1 MAAIAQLAPTH
12 MVGSMA
18 IFHRIYIGSIQFDI
32 TEADLMLLFGQFGP
46 IQNISMIQ
54 DPVQRRHRG
63 YGFIEF
69 ETPEAAALA
78 QAQMDSAELGG
89 RTIKVGRPNNFP
101 ADLPAGI
108 PRPLEERI
116 YIANVHELVQEA
128 ELRLVCEAFG
138 PVRGCHLVPN
148 LKTRKHRGY
157 AFVEYET
164 LSAARNAL
172 SSLNNFELAKK
183 LLKVGRTISGGPMP
197 AGMESIDLESAPS
210 PRPEFPPEVLQAAQ
224 EIDERLRSPPSTL
237 LILRNLEDYANLLD
251 AEARSELETDVAD
264 ECANFGA
271 VQVCRVSLDTV
282 NQTVTVYVKFS
293 AVSEMEAAV
302 KAMHH
307 RWFAGRQIIAEAAPE
322 EQLRNIILET
332 RS

>member
-1 MAAIAQLAPTH
+1 

-32 TEADLMLLFGQFGP
+32 TEADLALLFGQFGP
-46 IQNISMIQ
+46 IQSISMIQ

-78 QAQMDSAELGG
+78 QTQMDGAELGG

-101 ADLPAGI
+101 ADLPMGV

-138 PVRGCHLVPN
+138 PLRHCHLIPN
-148 LKTRKHRGY
+148 LKTRKHKGY

-164 LSAARNAL
+164 TAAARSAL
-172 SSLNNFELAKK
+172 GALNNFELAKK
-183 LLKVGRTISGGPMP
+183 LLKVGKTITGGPIP
-197 AGMESIDLESAPS
+197 AGMDSMDAAATPPKSEVPSAA
-210 PRPEFPPEVLQAAQ
+210 LLAAQ
-224 EIDERLRSPPSTL
+224 EIEARLRLPPATTVL
-237 LILRNLEDYANLLD
+237 VLRNLEDYANMQSP
-251 AEARSELETDVAD
+251 EAVAELEADVAE

-271 VQVCRVSLDTV
+271 VQLCRVLLDGHH
-282 NQTVTVYVKFS
+282 QTVTVFVKFS
-293 AVSEMEAAV
+293 AAAEVEAAV

-307 RWFAGRQIIAEAAPE
+307 RWFAGRQIIAEASSEDDFLSKMAAP
-322 EQLRNIILET
+322 L
-332 RS
+332 